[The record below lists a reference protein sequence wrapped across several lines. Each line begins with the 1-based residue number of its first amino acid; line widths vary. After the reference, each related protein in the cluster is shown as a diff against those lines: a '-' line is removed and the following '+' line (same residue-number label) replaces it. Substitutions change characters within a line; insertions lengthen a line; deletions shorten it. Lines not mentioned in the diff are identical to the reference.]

1 MRVKR
6 MLTRIFVMLASLMAG
21 CAYVTPEKQPSIA
34 HVHIGHAL
42 TAWTETPDN
51 QGLFVVAEHEAR
63 KVLDLTN
70 SLTSAST
77 LEQTQATMREI
88 MNVIEPP
95 VVEGSRQTEDFG
107 LKRAFTEAM
116 DHLEYAASSDDASAN
131 VRATV
136 PGLREKGQG
145 VVERYELIMAI
156 ARDIQ
161 DTNSAE
167 EAAALT
173 EEVRILA
180 RGILYG
186 VELDGKE
193 PIGSQLDECGLLQ
206 LRNAIA
212 AMTERE
218 DPPYVPVSEK
228 WLFGLVRL
236 PSGEWKFDFGGPA
249 GAGGGSGG
257 GGSY

>member
-1 MRVKR
+1 MKRVFA
-6 MLTRIFVMLASLMAG
+6 TSIVMLSSLMVG
-21 CAYVTPEKQPSIA
+21 CTYVVREKQPSIA

-42 TAWTETPDN
+42 TAWTNTPGN
-51 QGLFVVAEHEAR
+51 QGLFVMAEDEAR
-63 KVLDLTN
+63 RVLDLAN
-70 SLTSAST
+70 SLTSQST
-77 LEQTQATMREI
+77 LDQMQTTMREI
-88 MNVIEPP
+88 MEVIEPP
-95 VVEGSRQTEDFG
+95 ESEGSRPDENYG
-107 LKRAFTEAM
+107 LKRAFTGAM
-116 DHLEYAASSDDASAN
+116 DHLEFAADSNDTSAN

-136 PGLREKGQG
+136 PGLRKDGQA

-161 DTNSAE
+161 DTTSAT

-180 RGILYG
+180 KGILYG

-193 PIGSQLDECGLLQ
+193 SIGSRPDEYGLLQ

-212 AMTERE
+212 AMTDRE

-228 WLFGLVRL
+228 WLFGLVRR
-236 PSGEWKFDFGGPA
+236 PSGEWKFAFGGP
-249 GAGGGSGG
+249 SGG
-257 GGSY
+257 GGGGY